1 MVFRDER
8 EAVTELAELVL
19 DAAANLHKAT
29 KYIYSL
35 SKNDFYNCN
44 VKDAFKVVLNNIFDA
59 GALRSLG
66 LTMEDSECAEMNGAE
81 YRGVF
86 SLIVYSFAVRLPLL
100 RGVEVQGNRLTEQQI
115 RAVYDAILAKGV
127 VNHGDAVPESYEEIR
142 VDVKKGRPVSPYSA
156 DWYKVYVHTN
166 VPALADITNRGLF
179 LFGMV
184 DVLFPMFYMRL
195 EQELGNEIRRLC
207 GSVRQVT

>member
-35 SKNDFYNCN
+35 SKNNFYNCN
-44 VKDAFKVVLNNIFDA
+44 VKDAFKIVLNNIFDA
-59 GALRSLG
+59 SALRTLG
-66 LTMEDSECAEMNGAE
+66 LSMNDSECEEMSSAE

-86 SLIVYSFAVRLPLL
+86 SLMVYSFAVRLPLL
-100 RGVEVQGNRLTEQQI
+100 RNLEVQGKSMTEQQL
-115 RAVYDAILAKGV
+115 RAVYDVIISKGV
-127 VNHGDAVPESYEEIR
+127 VNHGDVVPESFEGIR
-142 VDVKKGRPVSPYSA
+142 QDVKKGREAPAYNA
-156 DWYKVYVHTN
+156 DWYKVYLHAK
-166 VPALADITNRGLF
+166 VPALADITNRNLF

-184 DVLFPMFYMRL
+184 DVLFPMFYLRL
-195 EQELGNEIRRLC
+195 EQELGQELLRLC
-207 GSVRQVT
+207 ASVRQV